1 MISATSFRW
10 YFVPLFF
17 LSLRLIRPVW
27 FLLSGPFALAWKA
40 AGCFVSILVW
50 IFGFLINAFGIVNT
64 VLALAVCFSF
74 FWLYL
79 KVANSGV
86 LDPSSLHDHQ
96 PNGVLEDAPDE
107 IPDVPDLEE
116 ELDHSDPLP
125 EPIPARSRKHKK
137 SKRRGSS
144 KGEVSATTPPTTET
158 GTPSVGTSEW
168 TSKKGYG
175 HGYGQPLVPPVTSA
189 NWYCDNSLYRSRR
202 KNPHAFSYRSFAIS
216 HAIVHRLAAKSP
228 PLPIPTSPLVEGSE
242 PVPVPAPQAPPSPA
256 QAQEDGTAP
265 AFPPPDKSRR
275 VSKKGRSSAPYQRP
289 RQSNRT
295 SRQPTLSLSG
305 LSKVTPSP
313 LPSARHAYS
322 PMIVE
327 AGYDESLV
335 LADRLELLSISSAPP
350 SPLLVKMASPIIDQ
364 GACDVGWRELALE
377 CDEEDSDCS
386 DESMDVDGS
395 EFGDSDSNYMDLGS
409 FPMDVDPIPVEFDV
423 DMDAWDHP
431 PVESP
436 LLGNTYAPSL
446 RYQFTGLSLEED
458 HDMLVDACST

>member
-64 VLALAVCFSF
+64 VLALAVCSSV

-96 PNGVLEDAPDE
+96 PNGVLEDAPEE

-116 ELDHSDPLP
+116 DLDHSDPLP
-125 EPIPARSRKHKK
+125 EPIPARS
-137 SKRRGSS
+137 
-144 KGEVSATTPPTTET
+144 P
-158 GTPSVGTSEW
+158 
-168 TSKKGYG
+168 
-175 HGYGQPLVPPVTSA
+175 
-189 NWYCDNSLYRSRR
+189 
-202 KNPHAFSYRSFAIS
+202 
-216 HAIVHRLAAKSP
+216 AKSP

-242 PVPVPAPQAPPSPA
+242 PVPVPAPQASPSPT
-256 QAQEDGTAP
+256 QAQEDGTIP

-275 VSKKGRSSAPYQRP
+275 VSKKVRSSAPYQRP

-305 LSKVTPSP
+305 ISKVTPSP
-313 LPSARHAYS
+313 LPSARHPYS

-335 LADRLELLSISSAPP
+335 LADRLEFLSISSAPP

-377 CDEEDSDCS
+377 CDEEDSDYS
-386 DESMDVDGS
+386 DDSMDVDGS

-409 FPMDVDPIPVEFDV
+409 FPMDVDSVPAELDV